1 MKINYR
7 TIESYGLTLE
17 EFLILLL
24 KDRNVDEK
32 ELEES
37 LKEKDMLF
45 RSDNECLDGTPTK
58 KGHDVVTQTLRDS
71 FDKMKT
77 KRFEN
82 LANQLRELFPK
93 GYKDGKYAWRGST
106 KIIADRLAIAESKF
120 GEFSDEQA
128 IEATKRY
135 VKAYDNGNEPGM
147 RILPYFIIKAKKEDG
162 LTELVSDL
170 MSYIEN
176 KDIGNNVN
184 DDSWTR
190 EMR

>member
-1 MKINYR
+1 MKINYKA
-7 TIESYGLTLE
+7 IESYGLTFD
-17 EFLILLL
+17 EFLILLI
-24 KDRNVDEK
+24 KDRNIDEEK
-32 ELEES
+32 EKQS
-37 LKEKDMLF
+37 LKEKGFLF
-45 RSDNECLDGTPTK
+45 SSETKCLDETPTK
-58 KGHDVVTQTLRDS
+58 KGNDAISGILRNS
-71 FDKMKT
+71 FDKK
-77 KRFEN
+77 KNARFEK
-82 LANQLRELFPK
+82 LADQLKELFPK

-106 KIIADRLAIAESKF
+106 QTVADRLAVMESKF

-147 RILPYFIIKAKKEDG
+147 RILPYFIIKLRREDG
-162 LTELVSDL
+162 TLVSDL

-176 KDIGNNVN
+176 KNAN